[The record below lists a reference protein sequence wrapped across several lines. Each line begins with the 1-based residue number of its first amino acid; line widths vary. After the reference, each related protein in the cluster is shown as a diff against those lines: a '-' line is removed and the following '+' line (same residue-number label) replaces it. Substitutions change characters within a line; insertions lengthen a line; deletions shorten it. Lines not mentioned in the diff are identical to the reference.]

1 MKDMVLGDRYELLEE
16 VGEGGMAT
24 VFKAHCK
31 SLDRIVAIKIL
42 KEEYSQ
48 DQMFV
53 QSFKTEALA
62 AARLSHPNIVNIF
75 DVGQDNDI
83 HYIVMEY
90 IEGQTL
96 QEIITTEAPLEPER
110 ATEIALMICEGL
122 HHAHENGII
131 HRDIKPHNILVT
143 KRGIV
148 KVADFGIAQAISK
161 KTLTFARDLVGTVH
175 YISPEQAK
183 GEPVTPATD
192 IYSLGCVLYEMLTG
206 KPPFDAES
214 TITVALKHIHD
225 EPLPPEQ
232 INPAISKGLS
242 AVILKAM
249 EKLPAHRFSTAD
261 QMRNALISQ
270 DPSLSKARKDRNGTT
285 IIMSP
290 IQSGHKTPASKRKIR
305 PAGLAI
311 IAVAIL
317 GLLSGIW
324 WVMGGSIFGK
334 EVQVPNLQG
343 MELKEAT
350 DKLASLDLKIA
361 VAGRNFS
368 DEIEKDLIISQE
380 PAADQTVKTG
390 REIAV
395 VLSKGPEMVS
405 VPNIVGLSQGDAEIQ
420 LRNSGLVLGPVAQN
434 YDDRYALGMVVS
446 QSPAPGAEA
455 AKGSK
460 VNLLVSKGKTPPKVP
475 MPSLVGLTLEKAKER
490 LTENGLVLGQVN
502 RQDSSTYKEDV
513 VISQDTTAGVLIEQG
528 NTVNLVVSN
537 GTKSNAKTKTIQFTL
552 PTAQKSYQVVINV
565 TDSQGT
571 RQVYKQTHNAGTNV
585 SVGVSYQGSGT
596 AEVRLNSERFKVFSL
611 Q

>member
-1 MKDMVLGDRYELLEE
+1 MRDMVLGDRYELLEE
-16 VGEGGMAT
+16 IGEGGMAT
-24 VFKAHCK
+24 VYKAHCK

-42 KEEYSQ
+42 KEEYSR
-48 DQMFV
+48 DQVFV

-75 DVGQDNDI
+75 DVGQENDI

-90 IEGQTL
+90 IEGRTL
-96 QEIITTEAPLEPER
+96 QEIISAEAPLSPER
-110 ATEIALMICEGL
+110 ATEFAIMICEGI

-161 KTLTFARDLVGTVH
+161 NTLTFARDLVGTVH
-175 YISPEQAK
+175 YVSPEQAK
-183 GEPVTPATD
+183 GEPVTPSTD

-225 EPLPPEQ
+225 EPVPPEQ
-232 INPAISKGLS
+232 INPAVSEALS
-242 AVILKAM
+242 GVILKAM
-249 EKLPAHRFSTAD
+249 EKLPLHRFTTAEE
-261 QMRNALISQ
+261 MRDALISQ
-270 DPSLSKARKDRNGTT
+270 DASLNRARKDRNGTT

-290 IQSGHKTPASKRKIR
+290 IQSGPKAPSKRRKIK
-305 PAGLAI
+305 PAGIALL
-311 IAVAIL
+311 AVAIL
-317 GLLSGIW
+317 GLLSGVW
-324 WVMGGSIFGK
+324 LAMGGSIFGK

-343 MELKEAT
+343 MDIKEAT
-350 DKLASLDLKIA
+350 DKLNELDLKIA

-368 DEIEKDLIISQE
+368 EEVEKDLIISQE

-395 VLSKGPEMVS
+395 VLSKGPEMVA
-405 VPNIVGLSQGDAEIQ
+405 VPNVVGLTQSDAEIQ
-420 LRNSGLVLGPVAQN
+420 LRNASLVLGSVAQN
-434 YDDRYALGMVVS
+434 YDDRYAQGMVVS
-446 QSPAPGAEA
+446 QSPSPGGEA

-475 MPSLVGLTLEKAKER
+475 MPSLVGLSLERAKDK
-490 LTENGLVLGQVN
+490 LTENGLVLGQVT
-502 RQDSSTYKEDV
+502 RQDSSTYREDV
-513 VISQDTTAGVLIEQG
+513 VVNQDTTAGVLIAQG
-528 NTVNLVVSN
+528 STVNLVVSN
-537 GTKSNAKTKTIQFTL
+537 GAKESTKTKTLQFTL
-552 PTAQKSYQVVINV
+552 PTGKESYQVVINV

-585 SVGVSYQGSGT
+585 SVGVSYSGNGT
-596 AEVRLNSERFKVFSL
+596 AEVRLDSERYKVFTL

>member
-1 MKDMVLGDRYELLEE
+1 MKDMVLGDRYELLEG
-16 VGEGGMAT
+16 VGEGGMAK
-24 VFKAHCK
+24 VYKAHCK

-42 KEEYSQ
+42 KEEYSR
-48 DQMFV
+48 DQAFV

-75 DVGQDNDI
+75 DVGQENDV

-96 QEIITTEAPLEPER
+96 QEIIAAEAPLSPEK
-110 ATEIALMICEGL
+110 ASEIAIMICEGI

-143 KRGIV
+143 KKGIV

-206 KPPFDAES
+206 RPPFDAES

-232 INPAISKGLS
+232 INPAVSKALS
-242 AVILKAM
+242 AVILKAL
-249 EKLPAHRFSTAD
+249 EKHPSHRFTTAEE
-261 QMRNALISQ
+261 MSNALISQ
-270 DPSLSKARKDRNGTT
+270 DASLSRMRKERNGTT

-290 IQSGHKTPASKRKIR
+290 IQAGQKTPSKRRKFR
-305 PAGLAI
+305 PAGMVI

-350 DKLASLDLKIA
+350 DTLAALNLKIA

-368 DEIEKDLIISQE
+368 DEVEKDLIISQE
-380 PAADQTVKTG
+380 PPAEQTVKTG

-395 VLSKGPEMVS
+395 VLSKGPEMVA
-405 VPNIVGLSQGDAEIQ
+405 VPHVVGLSQADAEIQ
-420 LRNSGLVLGPVAQN
+420 FRNAGLVRGEVSQN
-434 YDDRYALGMVVS
+434 YDDRYEQGIVIS
-446 QSPAPGAEA
+446 QSPSGGEA
-455 AKGSK
+455 VKGSK

-475 MPSLVGLTLEKAKER
+475 MPALEGMTLEKAKEK
-490 LTENGLVLGQVN
+490 LSEYGLVLGQVT
-502 RQDSSTYKEDV
+502 RQESSTYKVDV
-513 VISQDTTAGVLIEQG
+513 VISQDTTAGILIEQG
-528 NTVNLVVSN
+528 STVNLVVSKGST
-537 GTKSNAKTKTIQFTL
+537 GTAKTKTLQFTL
-552 PTAQKSYQVVINV
+552 PTGQKSYQVVINV
-565 TDSQGT
+565 TDSQGS
-571 RQVYKQTHNAGTNV
+571 RQVYKQTHNSGTSV
-585 SVGVSYQGSGT
+585 SVGVSYSGSGT
-596 AEVRLNSERFKVFSL
+596 AEVRLDEERYKVFNL

>member
-290 IQSGHKTPASKRKIR
+290 IQSQHKTPASKRKIR

>member
-1 MKDMVLGDRYELLEE
+1 MKDMILGERYELLEE

-24 VFKAHCK
+24 VYKAHCK

-48 DQMFV
+48 DQVFV

-75 DVGQDNDI
+75 DVGQEGNI

-96 QEIITTEAPLEPER
+96 QEVIAAEVQLPADK
-110 ATEIALMICEGL
+110 AAEIAIMICEGI

-131 HRDIKPHNILVT
+131 HRDIKPHNILIT

-148 KVADFGIAQAISK
+148 KVADFGIAQAINK

-225 EPLPPEQ
+225 EPIPPEK
-232 INPAISKGLS
+232 INPAVGNALS
-242 AVILKAM
+242 AITLKAM
-249 EKLPAHRFSTAD
+249 EKLPAHRFGSVEE
-261 QMRNALISQ
+261 MRNALINLDESV
-270 DPSLSKARKDRNGTT
+270 SRVRKDRNGTT
-285 IIMSP
+285 LIMSP
-290 IQSGHKTPASKRKIR
+290 INSSNKIPATKRKIR
-305 PAGLAI
+305 PAGMAI

-350 DKLASLDLKIA
+350 EELAALNLKIA

-368 DEIEKDLIISQE
+368 DEVEKDLIISQE
-380 PAADQTVKTG
+380 PAPEQTVKTG
-390 REIAV
+390 REISV
-395 VLSKGPEMVS
+395 ILSKGPEMVQ
-405 VPNIVGLSQGDAEIQ
+405 VPNVVGLPQGDAEIQ
-420 LRNSGLVLGPVAQN
+420 LRNNGLEVGTTDQN
-434 YDDRYALGMVVS
+434 YDDRYQLGQVIS
-446 QSPAPGAEA
+446 QSPSGGEA

-460 VNLLVSKGKTPPKVP
+460 VNLLISKGKTPPKVP
-475 MPSLVGLTLEKAKER
+475 MPALEGLSLDEAEDR
-490 LTENGLVLGQVN
+490 LTEKGLVLGPVK
-502 RQDSSTYKEDV
+502 RQDSNTYKKDI
-513 VISQDTTAGVLIEQG
+513 VISQDTASGILIEQG
-528 NTVNLVVSN
+528 STVNLVVSN
-537 GTKSNAKTKTIQFTL
+537 GAKATAKTKTLQFTL
-552 PTAQKSYQVVINV
+552 PTGEKQYQVVINV
-565 TDSQGT
+565 TDSEGT
-571 RQVYKQTHNAGTNV
+571 RQVYKQTHNSGTNV
-585 SVGVSYQGSGT
+585 NVGVSYYGSGS
-596 AEVRLNSERFKVFSL
+596 AEVKLNSERFKVFNL

>member
-1 MKDMVLGDRYELLEE
+1 MRDMVLGDRYELLEE
-16 VGEGGMAT
+16 IGEGGMAT
-24 VFKAHCK
+24 VYKAHCK

-42 KEEYSQ
+42 KEEYSR
-48 DQMFV
+48 DQVFV

-75 DVGQDNDI
+75 DVGQENDI

-90 IEGQTL
+90 IEGRTL
-96 QEIITTEAPLEPER
+96 QEIISAEAPLSPER
-110 ATEIALMICEGL
+110 ATEFAIMICEGI

-225 EPLPPEQ
+225 EPVPPEQ
-232 INPAISKGLS
+232 INPAVSEALS
-242 AVILKAM
+242 GVILKAM
-249 EKLPAHRFSTAD
+249 EKLPLHRFTTAEE
-261 QMRNALISQ
+261 MRDALISQ
-270 DPSLSKARKDRNGTT
+270 DASLNRVRKDRNGTT

-290 IQSGHKTPASKRKIR
+290 IQSGPKAPSKRRKIK
-305 PAGLAI
+305 PAGIALL
-311 IAVAIL
+311 AVAIL
-317 GLLSGIW
+317 GLLSGVW
-324 WVMGGSIFGK
+324 LAMGGSIFGK

-343 MELKEAT
+343 MDIKEAT
-350 DKLASLDLKIA
+350 DKLNELDLKIA

-368 DEIEKDLIISQE
+368 DEVEKDLIISQE

-395 VLSKGPEMVS
+395 VLSKGPEMVA
-405 VPNIVGLSQGDAEIQ
+405 VPNVVGLTQSDAEIQ
-420 LRNSGLVLGPVAQN
+420 LRNASLVLGSVAQN
-434 YDDRYALGMVVS
+434 YDDRYAQGMVVS
-446 QSPAPGAEA
+446 QSPSPGGEA

-475 MPSLVGLTLEKAKER
+475 MPSLVGLSLERAKDK
-490 LTENGLVLGQVN
+490 LAENGLVLGQVT

-513 VISQDTTAGVLIEQG
+513 VVNQDTTAGVLIEQG
-528 NTVNLVVSN
+528 STVNLVVSN
-537 GTKSNAKTKTIQFTL
+537 GAKESTKTKTLQFTL
-552 PTAQKSYQVVINV
+552 PTGQKSYQVVINV

-585 SVGVSYQGSGT
+585 SVGVSYSGNGT
-596 AEVRLNSERFKVFSL
+596 AEVRLDSERYKVFTL